1 MRTTPSSDATAE
13 WYDNSSS
20 ILTKPKLASFPSHR
34 LQDRQ
39 HPLFAHTKSVN
50 SCHVCPSAKITSVLI
65 IIQTFVPHR
74 NSPLT
79 PTGNKSKIEGKCNS
93 CHISSAGAKQS
104 TLTTSKVCSRKYNET
119 HSISLIPQMALTVKH
134 YSWLAL
140 SAFDWWENILFLPER
155 I

>member
-1 MRTTPSSDATAE
+1 MRLQN
-13 WYDNSSS
+13 YMLNSSS

-50 SCHVCPSAKITSVLI
+50 SCHVCASAKITSVLI

-93 CHISSAGAKQS
+93 CHIPSAGAKQS

-140 SAFDWWENILFLPER
+140 SAYDWWENILFLPER

>member
-1 MRTTPSSDATAE
+1 MKTTPYSHAAAE
-13 WYDNSSS
+13 WYVKFKQHFNKTQTRIISQSQ
-20 ILTKPKLASFPSHR
+20 TARQTAS
-34 LQDRQ
+34 
-39 HPLFAHTKSVN
+39 LFAHTKSVN
-50 SCHVCPSAKITSVLI
+50 SCHVCPSAKITSALI

-79 PTGNKSKIEGKCNS
+79 PTGNKSKIEGKCNT

-104 TLTTSKVCSRKYNET
+104 TLTKSKVCSRKYNET

-140 SAFDWWENILFLPER
+140 SAYDWWQNILFLPEG

>member
-1 MRTTPSSDATAE
+1 MRLQNDML
-13 WYDNSSS
+13 NSRSV
-20 ILTKPKLASFPSHR
+20 LTKPELTDCKTDSILYLLAPNWSTAATS
-34 LQDRQ
+34 
-39 HPLFAHTKSVN
+39 
-50 SCHVCPSAKITSVLI
+50 CPSAKITSMLI

-79 PTGNKSKIEGKCNS
+79 PPGNKSKIEGKCNM

-104 TLTTSKVCSRKYNET
+104 TLTKSKVCSRKYNET

-140 SAFDWWENILFLPER
+140 SAYD
-155 I
+155 